1 MAEGI
6 FSYNEGTAQTSHD
19 DLGSVISG
27 VDSSLND
34 LGGFV
39 SAAKA
44 NWEGDEME
52 AYAAIQS
59 SWDSAA
65 ATVRE
70 ILGSVQTA
78 LGTTTESVVTMRSQ
92 VTSALQKQ

>member
-1 MAEGI
+1 MADGV
-6 FSYNEGTAQTSHD
+6 FSYNEGVAGTSRD
-19 DLGSVISG
+19 DLGTVMAG
-27 VDSSLND
+27 VDSSLTD

-52 AYAAIQS
+52 AYGAIQA
-59 SWDSAA
+59 SWDQAA

-78 LGTTTESVVTMRSQ
+78 LGTTTESVITMRSQ
-92 VTSALQKQ
+92 VTSALQQ